1 MWWGQRYITTS
12 IDIDATLTAA
22 VVNIACFEKFF
33 IDETNKK
40 IEHKYTKIEIKTIGA
55 VSNWWKSICKWLV
68 LFFISDGESCAYFT
82 LTTRIENHSLISWR
96 NK

>member
-1 MWWGQRYITTS
+1 MWWGQRYITAS
-12 IDIDATLTAA
+12 IDIDAMLTAA

-33 IDETNKK
+33 RDETKKK
-40 IEHKYTKIEIKTIGA
+40 IEHKYTEIEIKTIGA
-55 VSNWWKSICKWLV
+55 VSNWCNSICKWLV
-68 LFFISDGESCAYFT
+68 LFFICIGESCAYCT